1 MSERDVV
8 SRLNRLHTDYYGA
21 IAAIVD
27 HHHADVLTDAA
38 DLIERLTRELSEA
51 RQGTSE
57 GERIEGWAA
66 PAPYK
71 PAGAWEFSEHT
82 PTFTPGAESRLAY
95 LVFPRDLAGTN
106 PPWVGDCTTCGA
118 PLIFVGSNPQ
128 SLQCPNPDCDS
139 LHPQARDS
147 EQADG

>member
-1 MSERDVV
+1 MSTKRDV
-8 SRLNRLHTDYYGA
+8 D
-21 IAAIVD
+21 IVD
-27 HHHADVLTDAA
+27 ELYSEGSHSDDLAHRAA
-38 DLIERLTRELSEA
+38 AEIERLTRELSEA

-118 PLIFVGSNPQ
+118 PLIFVGRNPS
-128 SLQCPNPDCDS
+128 SLQCPNPDCDTRT
-139 LHPQARDS
+139 HEEED
-147 EQADG
+147 DG